1 MGGARVGAWTVASLR
16 EPSARRLRR
25 LGLAHERRRDVQ
37 EAGRN
42 ARRKQAGGAR
52 GRATVTGEDETA
64 VRVNGEKTVVGVVTD
79 AATSQVLGLEALVER
94 DSDGFMEWFGDFARD
109 YGVEAMVTDDI
120 SAYKPVVE
128 RLGIEH
134 QICIARVRKRARS
147 RIDRIDGWDWVKAR
161 IWRLLTDLPFD
172 GDLDLLR
179 LERAV
184 RDGLDMSGLIA
195 AQRRAIR

>member
-1 MGGARVGAWTVASLR
+1 MRGWAALAWA
-16 EPSARRLRR
+16 
-25 LGLAHERRRDVQ
+25 LGLSPRSASRLLAAFGVSVSRMSARRDVQ

-79 AATSQVLGLEALVER
+79 AETGQVLGLEVLVKR

-147 RIDRIDGWDWVKAR
+147 RLDGIDVWDWVKAR
-161 IWRLLTDLPFD
+161 IWRLLTKLPFD
-172 GDLDLLR
+172 GDLYLLR

-184 RDGLDMSGLIA
+184 RVGLDMST
-195 AQRRAIR
+195 